1 MDWIDDN
8 VAVGNWRDAYSWRRL
23 KKEGVDVIVDVR
35 PFFDQRYGK
44 YDRKPNVPKVERSA
58 DLVLMLAKQGTKVL
72 VRCRE
77 GKDRSAFVAMVY
89 VAKRYG
95 LSYKEAYEKVRTKRL
110 ITVYHWDWVA
120 MLPVLEG
127 HPADQES
134 DKRP

>member
-1 MDWIDDN
+1 M
-8 VAVGNWRDAYSWRRL
+8 G
-23 KKEGVDVIVDVR
+23 
-35 PFFDQRYGK
+35 
-44 YDRKPNVPKVERSA
+44 RSA
-58 DLVLMLAKQGTKVL
+58 DLVLTLAKQGTKVL

-120 MLPVLEG
+120 MLPELDS
-127 HPADQES
+127 HSIDQ
-134 DKRP
+134 P